1 MDVATMDFSI
11 SSLGDFHQLLI
22 GHHNTNRKVA
32 SYCCWVEKRGTQG
45 LAVKRDT
52 GIGCCLSNTTSYRVM
67 VKAPFRI
74 SNIMF
79 ALQADNIADIALHHS
94 TVVCHVIRLIYH
106 RM

>member
-1 MDVATMDFSI
+1 MDFSI

-22 GHHNTNRKVA
+22 GHHNRNRKVA

-52 GIGCCLSNTTSYRVM
+52 GIGCCLSNNPSYWVM

-74 SNIMF
+74 LNIMF
-79 ALQADNIADIALHHS
+79 ALQAYNIADIALLNGCVPRHQIDIS
-94 TVVCHVIRLIYH
+94 QNVVG
-106 RM
+106 